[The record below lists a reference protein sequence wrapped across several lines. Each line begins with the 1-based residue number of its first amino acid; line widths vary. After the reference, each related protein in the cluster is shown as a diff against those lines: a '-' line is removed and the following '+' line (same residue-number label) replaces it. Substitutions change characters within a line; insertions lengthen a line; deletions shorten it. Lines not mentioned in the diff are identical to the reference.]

1 MPQSSDTNFNVTSSQ
16 VIDSALRL
24 LGVIRS
30 GDTSNNDSVM
40 EADCL
45 QALNYMMKHWQN
57 EGIQLWKRKQ
67 ATLNL
72 TAGTQNYDITVPTSN
87 IVPLRIISAYRR
99 MSNVDVVMKGL
110 SRDEYDS
117 LSNKSSVGTPTQY
130 FYDYLANSGKIYL
143 WPVADSS
150 TNTNTNVI
158 FTYHAPY
165 TDEDV
170 VSDNLDLPQS
180 GLEAAKWNLAIRLA
194 PEFGKTVTPLLMQM
208 AVQTKNEFFDSQY
221 EEGSIFFR
229 PSYRY
234 K

>member
-16 VIDSALRL
+16 VIDSALRV

-30 GDTSNNDSVM
+30 GDTSNNDTVM

-72 TAGTQNYDITVPTSN
+72 TAGTVSYDITTPTTN

-117 LSNKSSVGTPTQY
+117 LSNKSSVGIPTQY
-130 FYDYLANSGKIYL
+130 FYDYLANSGRIYL

-158 FTYHAPY
+158 FTYHAPF

-194 PEFGKTVTPLLMQM
+194 PEFGKTVTPFLMQM
-208 AVQTKNEFFDSQY
+208 AAQTKEQFFDSQY